1 MRVTQ
6 SAGFARILNGQ
17 HSSLRRNRIELG
29 STPWLLRTSVQ
40 WLLACSVHDSRR
52 PERLL
57 TQSPSPSLQAAGVR
71 LHPSPNQELS
81 LLASG
86 AS

>member
-1 MRVTQ
+1 MRVPE
-6 SAGFARILNGQ
+6 SAGFAPVLNWQ
-17 HSSLRRNRIELG
+17 HSSFRRNRIELDF
-29 STPWLLRTSVQ
+29 TPWLLRISVL
-40 WLLACSVHDSRR
+40 WLLAFRVDHSRR

-57 TQSPSPSLQAAGVR
+57 TQSPSSSLQAARVR